1 MVALIYKNLTDG
13 ITIKEYCFASYA
25 EKRRLFLEKQYNIEF
40 LMEMSM
46 HRPFLSAEWFTI
58 FWKCL
63 THETWDIT
71 PCEKS

>member
-46 HRPFLSAEWFTI
+46 YPLFLSAEWAST

-71 PCEKS
+71 LC

>member
-40 LMEMSM
+40 LMEMSIY
-46 HRPFLSAEWFTI
+46 PLFLSAEWAST
-58 FWKCL
+58 FWKCM

-71 PCEKS
+71 P

>member
-46 HRPFLSAEWFTI
+46 HRPFLSAEWFTT
-58 FWKCL
+58 FWKCM